1 MERTNVVS
9 ARSWRLA
16 SGLAVLLMAL
26 FFSASLVANLFIG
39 GEPPLPGFAY
49 RVFLPIAACI
59 VLFLSFVGSYLLL
72 NDARNSK

>member
-1 MERTNVVS
+1 MEPTNVVS

-39 GEPPLPGFAY
+39 EPPLPGFAY
-49 RVFLPIAACI
+49 RVFLPMAACI
-59 VLFLSFVGSYLLL
+59 VLFLSFVGSYLWL